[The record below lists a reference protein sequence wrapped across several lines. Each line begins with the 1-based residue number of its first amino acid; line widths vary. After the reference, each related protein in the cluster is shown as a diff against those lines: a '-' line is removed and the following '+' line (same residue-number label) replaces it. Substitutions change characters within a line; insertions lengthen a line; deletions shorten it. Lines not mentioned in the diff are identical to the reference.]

1 MTAEDNKRSAQE
13 LYQQARDL
21 AGREHGY
28 TGAAFSQGS
37 TTFVCKADG
46 FTGTMLECGEHALE
60 AMERA
65 GQAAL
70 SREAWQDAGPAFKK
84 WLEQHQDPS

>member
-1 MTAEDNKRSAQE
+1 MTAQNTRTAQE

-28 TGAAFSQGS
+28 MGGAFAPWGS
-37 TTFVCKADG
+37 TFVCKADG

-65 GQAAL
+65 GQAA
-70 SREAWQDAGPAFKK
+70 RTQ
-84 WLEQHQDPS
+84 WLEQHQAPS

>member
-1 MTAEDNKRSAQE
+1 MTTDNKRIARE

-28 TGAAFSQGS
+28 TGAAFGEGS
-37 TTFVCKADG
+37 TFVCKADG

-65 GQAAL
+65 GQAA
-70 SREAWQDAGPAFKK
+70 RTQ
-84 WLEQHQDPS
+84 WLKQHQAPS

>member
-1 MTAEDNKRSAQE
+1 MTTEDKSTAQE
-13 LYQQARDL
+13 AYQEARDL

-28 TGAAFSQGS
+28 AHAAFKDGD
-37 TTFVCKADG
+37 TFVCKADA

-65 GQAAL
+65 GQVA
-70 SREAWQDAGPAFKK
+70 RTQ
-84 WLEQHQDPS
+84 WLEQHQALS

>member
-1 MTAEDNKRSAQE
+1 MTTEDKSTAQE
-13 LYQQARDL
+13 AYQEARDL

-28 TGAAFSQGS
+28 AHAAFKDGDSS
-37 TTFVCKADG
+37 YITFSLLARNPFVCKADA

-65 GQAAL
+65 GQVA
-70 SREAWQDAGPAFKK
+70 RTQ
-84 WLEQHQDPS
+84 WLEQHQALS